1 MPLRQTVKLEIITPR
16 FLISSLSVAVL
27 YIALFA
33 FIPNYKLLLYSF
45 ISYPP
50 NTTLNLFY
58 SLILGLSQ
66 SLSSLDLIFLLFTA
80 VLVGLNIALI
90 LKTFGRLRN
99 QKVRVSVGGGTIFAL
114 VATGCT
120 SCGLSI
126 ISLFGLSAATFSF
139 LPFMGLEFKLISIV
153 LLLFSF
159 IYPHPN
165 L

>member
-1 MPLRQTVKLEIITPR
+1 M
-16 FLISSLSVAVL
+16 
-27 YIALFA
+27 
-33 FIPNYKLLLYSF
+33 
-45 ISYPP
+45 
-50 NTTLNLFY
+50 
-58 SLILGLSQ
+58 
-66 SLSSLDLIFLLFTA
+66 
-80 VLVGLNIALI
+80 GLNIALI

-159 IYPHPN
+159 IYTVRKLDFVCEVKSNGRLRPQGE